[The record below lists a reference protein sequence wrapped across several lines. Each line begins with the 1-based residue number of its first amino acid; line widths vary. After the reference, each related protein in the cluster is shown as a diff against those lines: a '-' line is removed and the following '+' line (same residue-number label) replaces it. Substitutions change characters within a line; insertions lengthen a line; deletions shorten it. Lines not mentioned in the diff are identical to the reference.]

1 MDKQQLPRITEEE
14 IVLIKRAQSGDITA
28 FNRIFHKYKT
38 FVDNILYGYIG
49 DWDEAR
55 DMTNFVF
62 IKVYEKLSTFTTYD
76 SFGGWLR
83 ILTNRVAVDYLRKIK
98 NKKYTLGD
106 ESERL
111 SQDSSNEQSE
121 IDLVNRLTMQQIFKV
136 LDTFPEE
143 VKKVFEL
150 FYIDNMTVEK
160 ISEVLSMPT
169 GTIKSHLSRTRKRL
183 QTKLK
188 LKQ

>member
-1 MDKQQLPRITEEE
+1 MDKQQLPKITEEE
-14 IVLIKRAQSGDITA
+14 IILIKRAQSGDTAA

-62 IKVYEKLSTFTTYD
+62 TKVYEKLSKFTTYD

-83 ILTNRVAVDYLRKIK
+83 ILTNRVAVDYLRRTK

-111 SQDSSNEQSE
+111 SQDSSSEQSE
-121 IDLVNRLTMQQIFKV
+121 NDLVNRLTMQEIFKI
-136 LDTFPEE
+136 LDTFPEK

-150 FYIDNMTVEK
+150 FYIDNMTVEM
-160 ISEVLSMPT
+160 ISKALNMPT
-169 GTIKSHLSRTRKRL
+169 GTIKSHLSRTRERL

-188 LKQ
+188 LN